1 MISRFLIVV
10 LFVLAALG
18 TSGCFSFG
26 RKSKEP
32 KPAKEPKI
40 SNTPVADMEKDFRK
54 RWVAQRAAEL
64 TAKGVEASEAQNRA
78 AADFAE
84 AFRYTKP
91 GK

>member
-1 MISRFLIVV
+1 
-10 LFVLAALG
+10 
-18 TSGCFSFG
+18 
-26 RKSKEP
+26 
-32 KPAKEPKI
+32 
-40 SNTPVADMEKDFRK
+40 MEKDFRK

-91 GK
+91 VK